1 MDGLG
6 RAVGDGVTGL
16 VSMAFDTIGGTIRF
30 LVNSVSGAVPPG
42 WFPVI
47 VFVGLAGAAW
57 FLAKR

>member
-6 RAVGDGVTGL
+6 RAVGDGVTSL
-16 VSMAFDTIGGTIRF
+16 VSTAFDTIGGTIRF
-30 LVNSVSGAVPPG
+30 LVHSAGSAIPAG

-47 VFVGLAGAAW
+47 VFVLLAGAAW